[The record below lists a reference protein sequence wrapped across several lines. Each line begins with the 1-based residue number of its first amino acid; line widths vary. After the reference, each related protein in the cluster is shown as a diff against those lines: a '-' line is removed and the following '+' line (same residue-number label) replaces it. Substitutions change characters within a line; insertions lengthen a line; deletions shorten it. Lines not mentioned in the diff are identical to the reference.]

1 MKEPL
6 KRALRTFL
14 EAALGYASANMALAL
29 GGENINVSK
38 AAVLALI
45 SSAVAAGIAAVLN
58 MPKKS

>member
-1 MKEPL
+1 MKEPV